1 MKTWREYIEP
11 FLKKNEKE
19 TNKIFEAFEKEKK
32 AKKITTISE
41 ENTLWRSKYAPKL
54 KVWEEK
60 HEREYKKLWSKFHKK

>member
-1 MKTWREYIEP
+1 MKTWTEYISP
-11 FLKKNEKE
+11 FLKKN
-19 TNKIFEAFEKEKK
+19 EKEKK

-60 HEREYKKLWSKFHKK
+60 HEREYKKLWTKFHKK